1 MEQKI
6 KHKFFMLLCK
16 KMKNKGISK
25 IEFWPIWP
33 LSSAIDWVLS
43 NRLGAQQILRLNK
56 MQHINAGYMCF
67 NKKSNLN
74 SEKVDF
80 F

>member
-1 MEQKI
+1 MAPE
-6 KHKFFMLLCK
+6 
-16 KMKNKGISK
+16 
-25 IEFWPIWP
+25 
-33 LSSAIDWVLS
+33 LS

-80 F
+80 FDEIGKNHQFLTLIFPTMISGTKYSVSLTKSCF